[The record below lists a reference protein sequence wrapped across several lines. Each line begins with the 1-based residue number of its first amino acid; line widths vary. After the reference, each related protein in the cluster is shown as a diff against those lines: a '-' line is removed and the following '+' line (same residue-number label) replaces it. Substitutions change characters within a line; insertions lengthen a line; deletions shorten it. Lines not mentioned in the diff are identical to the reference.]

1 MDEKVSSELGV
12 VVYAAKFDRVKL
24 ECSLKSAMR
33 SKSHKNTINF
43 VKKFVVRSMD
53 ISLL

>member
-1 MDEKVSSELGV
+1 MDEKVSSVLGV
-12 VVYAAKFDRVKL
+12 AVCAIKLDRGKL

-33 SKSHKNTINF
+33 RTSHKNTINF
-43 VKKFVVRSMD
+43 VKTFVVRSMD